1 MVVVV
6 VTMVVVRRLKHFPS
20 FSLSLPSPPPS
31 SHPPDL
37 KRGTAPHLTRVE
49 SICKLARTP
58 TPPYPISRRCIY
70 IYIKRTIVEIGW
82 DPAKR
87 GFLRLGS
94 RIESNSIGKEGE
106 KDRFINGEMD
116 RSIDRWS
123 EIWKRGLALHR
134 TRAIKDRPNFPPG
147 FRVADRTRAS
157 CYRRYC
163 VHEQSRN

>member
-1 MVVVV
+1 M
-6 VTMVVVRRLKHFPS
+6 VVRRLKHFPS
-20 FSLSLPSPPPS
+20 FSLSLFHPLLLLRILRILSEEPLLISPAWNRFVSWLAPL
-31 SHPPDL
+31 HP
-37 KRGTAPHLTRVE
+37 H
-49 SICKLARTP
+49 I
-58 TPPYPISRRCIY
+58 PYPDGVY